1 MSNHK
6 IDNKGTLSNEKGD
19 IIGKVDN
26 DGSVYDGHH
35 QKGNIDSDG
44 RYINEFGQNKGWAVG
59 SVSNDSSGVE
69 ATGCFFAAIIAII
82 VALIAGIVDPK
93 HRKTA
98 LIIFG
103 LLMMPTLC
111 MIILFLGPMF
121 LGLLCKISPGLCL
134 SILAH

>member
-6 IDNKGTLSNEKGD
+6 LDNKSMLTDGKGN
-19 IIGKVDN
+19 IVGKVAN
-26 DGSVYDGHH
+26 DGGVYDGYH

-44 RYINEFGQNKGWAVG
+44 RYINEFGQDKGWAVP
-59 SVSNDSSGVE
+59 SVSSDSSGVE
-69 ATGCFFAAIIAII
+69 AAGCFFAAIIAII
-82 VALIAGIVDPK
+82 AALIAGIADPE

-111 MIILFLGPMF
+111 MIILFLGPIF
-121 LGLLCKISPGLCL
+121 LGLLCNLFPSFCVF
-134 SILAH
+134 H